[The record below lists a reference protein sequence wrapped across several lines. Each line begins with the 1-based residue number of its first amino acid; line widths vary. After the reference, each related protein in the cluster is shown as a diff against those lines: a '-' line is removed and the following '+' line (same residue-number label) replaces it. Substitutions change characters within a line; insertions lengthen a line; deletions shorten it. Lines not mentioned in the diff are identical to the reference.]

1 MNIANLVNTQVAEII
16 KYQPHG
22 VPNHLWSVKRI
33 KKEKEKGACHIK
45 PF

>member
-1 MNIANLVNTQVAEII
+1 MNIANLVNTQVADS
-16 KYQPHG
+16 YQPHG